1 MDTNFDE
8 PILRDADF
16 FNISSELTILDG
28 TRLRSSEITDFSDF
42 LNPLPETT
50 EILSTTQEDIT
61 TTMSTTTATTTSI
74 TEDLDRLRQEDWTF
88 QFYPRADQFQQQ
100 IRRLPDLQYLIQ
112 FYWPEFSDIG
122 AYFTYGCNCYFLGEW
137 FYGQLSTP
145 GYGQPVDSHD
155 TVCYDLKQC
164 YQNSINDFGDEC
176 RGEFIST
183 KKILS
188 RDRRNLMCG
197 DPRNTCERSLCE
209 CDLKFAQKIAE
220 RKHEIP
226 DIYKYNLFLNG
237 AALGDESGFHPKKS
251 CKPNVE
257 ISQTFSEGHLVQV
270 SEVISGHSVDPAA
283 INCPSVDC
291 WTFNKNEKK
300 CELKPISSCYT
311 LLCDYD
317 KIELEFGENLFA
329 MNPNDE
335 LEINHQAPNICQ
347 TTFDSKS
354 KTWKFSGPFAD
365 CGNEINI
372 AYQNNKQ

>member
-1 MDTNFDE
+1 MDTNSDE
-8 PILRDADF
+8 PILRDGDF

-145 GYGQPVDSHD
+145 GYGEPVDSHD

-164 YQNSINDFGDEC
+164 YQNSIKDFGDEC

-197 DPRNTCERSLCE
+197 DPRNTCER
-209 CDLKFAQKIAE
+209 
-220 RKHEIP
+220 
-226 DIYKYNLFLNG
+226 
-237 AALGDESGFHPKKS
+237 
-251 CKPNVE
+251 
-257 ISQTFSEGHLVQV
+257 
-270 SEVISGHSVDPAA
+270 
-283 INCPSVDC
+283 
-291 WTFNKNEKK
+291 
-300 CELKPISSCYT
+300 
-311 LLCDYD
+311 
-317 KIELEFGENLFA
+317 
-329 MNPNDE
+329 
-335 LEINHQAPNICQ
+335 
-347 TTFDSKS
+347 
-354 KTWKFSGPFAD
+354 
-365 CGNEINI
+365 
-372 AYQNNKQ
+372 